1 MTYKTS
7 IFASQQ
13 TNFWVAG
20 IFSLASVF
28 LALFVYHTWQ
38 EEHREHAREMRTVV
52 EASEKLINAMF
63 AEVESDLRNLGQNWQ
78 DQQDQQEAFSLK
90 LAYRDLQRFVEFHRM
105 VKAARLI
112 SLDGQLWYA
121 TDQQITQTGQ
131 LLSMQPAFREYL
143 QQAAQPGEFKIG
155 QVEFNPASK
164 IWVIPLRLVI
174 KNSQGRAQFIIEAQL
189 SADFLVAFWK
199 DVPISRDSAIF
210 LVRDDGRLLSRHPLP
225 APPHN
230 FVAMYSERRSG
241 TLVTYLQ
248 QNNFPR
254 QGEVSGYSRLL
265 NREATNVFQRLS
277 NYPATLSIVTPNDYI
292 RQEWWQRINVAVYLA
307 LFLLCG
313 ALGVYWYLRQRHVK
327 WQNDEARLARIQ
339 SEFVS
344 VVSHELRTPITS
356 IRGSLGLLLGGVA
369 GPLPDEAKKLLDIA
383 HNNSLRLSK
392 LVNDILDMEKLS
404 LGKVQLSMQP
414 VDLRQL
420 AHQALESISGYC
432 NKMHVQIK
440 AEIPEQSLPVQ
451 ADGERLIQV
460 MLNFLSNAAKFSSAG
475 QTITLRVSATEQ
487 GFKLEVQDQGKGIP
501 DDFKQKI
508 FEPFT
513 QEDAST
519 TRSQE
524 GTGLGLHIC
533 KILIERMGG
542 EIGFNSHLGHGSTF
556 WFHLD
561 KAAI

>member
-1 MTYKTS
+1 MSFQTS
-7 IFASQQ
+7 IFANQR

-20 IFSLASVF
+20 IFLLASIF
-28 LALFVYHTWQ
+28 LALFVYQTWL
-38 EEHREHAREMRTVV
+38 EEHKEHAREMRTVV
-52 EASEKLINAMF
+52 EASEKLTNATF
-63 AEVESDLRNLGQNWQ
+63 AEVESDLRNLGQNWR
-78 DQQDQQEAFSLK
+78 DQQEQHDVFSLD
-90 LAYRDLQRFVEFHRM
+90 LAYQDLRRFVEFHKM
-105 VKAARLI
+105 VKSARLI
-112 SLDGQLWYA
+112 SPEGELWYA
-121 TDQQITQTGQ
+121 TDQSVSQQGQ
-131 LLSMQPAFREYL
+131 LLTDQASFREFL
-143 QQAAQPGEFKIG
+143 NQLGNGPDFNVG
-155 QVEFNPASK
+155 QVEYNASSRV
-164 IWVIPLRLVI
+164 WVIPLRLVLRNA
-174 KNSQGRAQFIIEAQL
+174 KAQAQYIVEVQL
-189 SADFLVAFWK
+189 GADFLVAFWK
-199 DVPISRDSAIF
+199 DAPISRDSAIF
-210 LVRDDGRLLSRHPLP
+210 LVRDDGRLLSRYPVP
-225 APPHN
+225 SPP
-230 FVAMYSERRSG
+230 FDFAAMYSERRSG
-241 TLVTYLQ
+241 TLVTYIQ
-248 QNNFPR
+248 KNNFPR

-265 NREATNVFQRLS
+265 KTDAMNVFKRLS
-277 NYPATLSIVTPNDYI
+277 NYPATLSIVTPTVFI
-292 RQEWWQRINVAVYLA
+292 RHEWWQRINVAVYLA

-313 ALGVYWYLRQRHVK
+313 ALGVYWHLRQRHLR
-327 WQNDEARLARIQ
+327 WQEDEARLARIQ

-561 KAAI
+561 KTAV